1 MNNHNT
7 QPHPKNKFLLIVIIS
22 LALSYALVGCTFGF
36 DSSTQPIDTG
46 NGGSTGGNVDQ
57 GGDTAQV
64 TRIIDGD
71 TIDVK
76 LANGTT
82 ERVRYIG
89 MNTPESDQV
98 CYSEATQANS
108 IFVKGKSVRLVKD
121 VSDRDVYGRLLRYVY
136 VGDLFV
142 NRAMVEQGYAEAVL
156 YEPDHAHYDEFV
168 TLEKQAT
175 SGKRGCHPSG
185 IFNDGS
191 YTR

>member
-7 QPHPKNKFLLIVIIS
+7 QPHYKNNLLLIFIIG
-22 LALSYALVGCTFGF
+22 LVLSYALAGCTFGF

-46 NGGSTGGNVDQ
+46 SGGSTGGSVDQ

-108 IFVKGKSVRLVKD
+108 IFVKDKTVRMVKD
-121 VSDRDVYGRLLRYVY
+121 VSDRDVYGRLLRYIY

-168 TLEKQAT
+168 ALEKQAAT
-175 SGKRGCHPSG
+175 AKRGCHPSG

>member
-1 MNNHNT
+1 MMNSTHT
-7 QPHPKNKFLLIVIIS
+7 LTKRLISFILGIALL
-22 LALSYALVGCTFGF
+22 YALAGCTFGF

-46 NGGSTGGNVDQ
+46 SGGSTGGSVDQ

-76 LANGTT
+76 LADGTT
-82 ERVRYIG
+82 ERVRYVG
-89 MNTPESDQV
+89 VNTPESDQV

-108 IFVKGKSVRLVKD
+108 LFVKNKTVRLVKD
-121 VSDRDVYGRLLRYVY
+121 SSDRDQYGRLLRYVY

-142 NRAMVEQGYAEAVL
+142 NKALVEQGYAEAVL
-156 YEPDHAHYDEFV
+156 YEPDHAHYNEFV
-168 TLEKQAT
+168 GLEKQAA
-175 SGKRGCHPSG
+175 SANRGCHPSG

>member
-1 MNNHNT
+1 MNNHNIPT
-7 QPHPKNKFLLIVIIS
+7 QSPNKFSLIVIIC
-22 LALSYALVGCTFGF
+22 LVVMVVITGCTFGF

-46 NGGSTGGNVDQ
+46 NGGSTGGSVDQ

-76 LANGTT
+76 FSNGTT

-108 IFVKGKSVRLVKD
+108 IFVKDKTVRLVKD

-168 TLEKQAT
+168 ALEKQAT
-175 SGKRGCHPSG
+175 SAKRGCHPSG

>member
-1 MNNHNT
+1 MNNKNVFHD
-7 QPHPKNKFLLIVIIS
+7 PKIS
-22 LALSYALVGCTFGF
+22 HLFTILCMAFILVGCTFGF
-36 DSSTQPIDTG
+36 DSSTQPITSD
-46 NGGSTGGNVDQ
+46 GGSTGGVVDQ
-57 GGDTAQV
+57 GGDVAQV

-76 LANGTT
+76 MADGTT
-82 ERVRYIG
+82 ERVRYVG

-121 VSDRDVYGRLLRYVY
+121 TSDRDQYGRLLRYIY

-142 NRAMVEQGYAEAVL
+142 NRALVEQGYAEAVV

-168 TLEKQAT
+168 ALEKQAAAA
-175 SGKRGCHPSG
+175 KRGCHPSG